1 MNKKQRYIFI
11 ITLLF
16 LVLLAITG
24 SINSYSHIN
33 KIIRSKNY
41 YFNKEQYVKLLIP
54 LSNIEQTIET
64 NEIFAQSNKLNNGKT
79 KIDLLNHTVDSVTT
93 MDICGGCG
101 VKRKFYIDS
110 FHSFNSNDSKEN
122 DFKYLIY
129 YNPEANK
136 AFYDPNIKSSLYEE
150 IFYVGKI
157 DHWFKMSVISFVALV
172 ILLIVKWTMYKQSD
186 NNKDVFFTFLG
197 LLFSFL
203 FSLIVVIMLI
213 ISFIKSSQDWHEN
226 TNKYEALA
234 LTIDR
239 FEVSKS
245 FSRESKYDTQ
255 KSKEVK
261 YRNQYNYILNG
272 FYGKCYSSELNKGT
286 IAIEVKGLKDLNL
299 SATGEPVFQKRIVWY
314 RKDKK
319 YAYLPSKKDKLQS
332 WDSAIFSDIAQK
344 WYLSLS
350 FVLLIYFYLKFKSLV
365 K

>member
-1 MNKKQRYIFI
+1 MNKNQKYIFI
-11 ITLLF
+11 ITVL
-16 LVLLAITG
+16 LLAILAITA

-54 LSNIEQTIET
+54 LSNIEQDIET
-64 NEIFAQSNKLNNGKT
+64 NEIFAQSNELNNGKT
-79 KIDLLNHTVDSVTT
+79 KIELLNHTVDYVAT
-93 MDICGGCG
+93 MDVCGGCG

-110 FHSFNSNDSKEN
+110 FHSFTSNYSKEI

-136 AFYDPNIKSSLYEE
+136 AFYDPYIKSSLYEE
-150 IFYVGKI
+150 ILYVFKI
-157 DHWFKMSVISFVALV
+157 DYWFKISFISFVALV
-172 ILLIVKWTMYKQSD
+172 MLLIFRLAMHKQND
-186 NNKDVFFTFLG
+186 NNNYVFFTLLG
-197 LLFSFL
+197 LMFSFL
-203 FSLIVVIMLI
+203 FSLIVVILLI
-213 ISFIKSSQDWHEN
+213 ISTINYSQDWYVN
-226 TNKYEALA
+226 TNKYEALV

-239 FEVSKS
+239 YEVSKS
-245 FSRESKYDTQ
+245 FNRESKYDLQ

-261 YRNQYNYILNG
+261 YRNQYNYVFNG
-272 FYGKCYSSELNKGT
+272 FYGKCYSSELNKGS

-299 SATGEPVFQKRIVWY
+299 SVTGEPVFQKRIVWF

-319 YAYLPSKKDKLQS
+319 YAYLPSKRAKLQS
-332 WDSAIFSDIAQK
+332 WYVAIFSDIAQK

-350 FVLLIYFYLKFKSLV
+350 FLLLIYFYLKFKSIN